1 MTGMPD
7 SMAKLAEAAA
17 LQRSMGMTDIHV
29 LDPEQIPEVVPW
41 IATPG
46 LLGATYTPNDGK
58 VTPTDGVAA
67 LVKAAR
73 QRGVRLR
80 EHWTIRSLERDD
92 SARRLPGHEGSDP
105 QRVLARTGYWA
116 TDLLPPVV
124 LGLPL

>member
-17 LQRSMGMTDIHV
+17 LQGRMGMTDIHV
-29 LDPEQIPEVVPW
+29 LDHEQIREVVPW
-41 IATPG
+41 VATPG

-73 QRGVRLR
+73 QRGVRFR
-80 EHWTIRSLERDD
+80 GHWTVRPFERGD
-92 SARRLPGHEGSDP
+92 SGCRMMRPEAFEA
-105 QRVLARTGYWA
+105 QRV
-116 TDLLPPVV
+116 VV
-124 LGLPL
+124 CTVYS